1 MMGNVKFHGAKL
13 REALRFRGIRMADLA
28 RATDISRQSLS
39 LYANDENRPSVG
51 NMLKIAKY
59 LDFPME
65 FFLSDD
71 SCTVAT
77 SNTYFRSQAAARK
90 KSQEAEKLKMEY
102 TAKLYETLL

>member
-39 LYANDENRPSVG
+39 LYANDENRPSVD

-65 FFLSDD
+65 FFLMMIHVLWLPVIPIS
-71 SCTVAT
+71 ALRQQHGK
-77 SNTYFRSQAAARK
+77 NRRK
-90 KSQEAEKLKMEY
+90 QRN
-102 TAKLYETLL
+102 